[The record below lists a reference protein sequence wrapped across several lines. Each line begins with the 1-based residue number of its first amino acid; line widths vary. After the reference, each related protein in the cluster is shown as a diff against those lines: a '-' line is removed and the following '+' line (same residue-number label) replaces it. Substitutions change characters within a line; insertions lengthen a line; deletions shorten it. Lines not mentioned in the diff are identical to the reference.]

1 MENMELENIK
11 TVAASI
17 TTTLE
22 EEGILS
28 VEELQDLTNLEEK
41 EVLKALDW
49 LQEKDRVE
57 LFPSG
62 KVTNVMLVF

>member
-1 MENMELENIK
+1 MELEKIK
-11 TVAASI
+11 TIAASI

-22 EEGILS
+22 EEGIMS
-28 VEELQDLTNLEEK
+28 VEELRDLTNLEEN

-49 LQEKDRVE
+49 LREKDRVE

-62 KVTNVMLVF
+62 NVTGVMLVF

>member
-1 MENMELENIK
+1 MELEKIK
-11 TVAASI
+11 NVAATI

-22 EEGILS
+22 EEGIMS
-28 VEELQDLTNLEEK
+28 VEELRCLTNLEEK
-41 EVLKALDW
+41 DVLNALDW
-49 LQEKDRVE
+49 LREEDRVE

>member
-1 MENMELENIK
+1 MELEKIK

-22 EEGILS
+22 EEGIMS
-28 VEELQDLTNLEEK
+28 VEELRDLTNLEEK

-49 LQEKDRVE
+49 LREKDRVE

-62 KVTNVMLVF
+62 KATSVMLVF

>member
-1 MENMELENIK
+1 MKLENIK

>member
-1 MENMELENIK
+1 MELENIK

>member
-1 MENMELENIK
+1 MKLENIK

-49 LQEKDRVE
+49 LREKDSVE

>member
-1 MENMELENIK
+1 MELENIK

-22 EEGILS
+22 EEGIMS
-28 VEELQDLTNLEEK
+28 VEEIQDLTNLEEK